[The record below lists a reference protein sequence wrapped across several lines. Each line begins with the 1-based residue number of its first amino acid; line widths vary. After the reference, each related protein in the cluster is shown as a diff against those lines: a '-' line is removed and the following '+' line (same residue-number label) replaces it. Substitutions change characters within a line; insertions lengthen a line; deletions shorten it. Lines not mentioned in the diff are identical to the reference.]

1 MSQESR
7 ELQPSSSPDS
17 SSFGAPSKYRVL
29 VADNRAVVCFDLIA
43 SLAEM
48 REVEICG
55 RATNARETVR
65 IAKKIRPDLVILGSN
80 LRAISGVD
88 TARRIHTTLPGTE
101 VLVVTLHDSQTLIA
115 GRKK

>member
-1 MSQESR
+1 MSEESR
-7 ELQPSSSPDS
+7 ELQFTSLPDS
-17 SSFGAPSKYRVL
+17 STSGAPSKYRIL
-29 VADNRAVVCFDLIA
+29 IADNRAVACFDLIA
-43 SLAEM
+43 SLAAI

-65 IAKKIRPDLVILGSN
+65 IAKRMTPDLVILGIN

-101 VLVVTLHDSQTLIA
+101 VLVVTLHGSQILTA
-115 GRKK
+115 GSKK